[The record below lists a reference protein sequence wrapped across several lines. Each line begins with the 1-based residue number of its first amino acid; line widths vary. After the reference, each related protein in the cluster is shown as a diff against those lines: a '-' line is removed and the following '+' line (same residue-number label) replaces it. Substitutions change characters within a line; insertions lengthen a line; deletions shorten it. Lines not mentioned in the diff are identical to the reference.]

1 MSLLIMSKIDVK
13 KKDLLSFIGVET
25 KLQRIEREG
34 YFIQYEVL
42 TETLP

>member
-13 KKDLLSFIGVET
+13 KNLLSFIGVET
-25 KLQRIEREG
+25 KLQRINREG

-42 TETLP
+42 TETFP